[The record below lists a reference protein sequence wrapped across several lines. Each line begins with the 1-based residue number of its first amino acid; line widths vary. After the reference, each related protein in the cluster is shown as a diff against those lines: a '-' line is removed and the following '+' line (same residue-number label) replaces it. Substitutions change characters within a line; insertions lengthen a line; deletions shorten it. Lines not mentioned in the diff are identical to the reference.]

1 MKHVNKS
8 PSFTRG
14 RLARFFLLPLFL
26 MMAGCAL
33 TPPMVDPYST
43 LLPAGRKVVD
53 GNTRLSATQLKNETA
68 YLVVGANFVNYA
80 EVWNKHQQ
88 TAEKGG
94 FANLAYSKETLLN
107 FQAHWAPTRVTSLVV
122 TELQKYF
129 RKVEVVNDLAE
140 AQARKAKWVVMFDHA
155 HEHPTTAT
163 ATWTNTTTIDLL
175 DGQFRRV
182 VAASFSEKMAH
193 GTNWGPSD
201 TQRIIKARGVDIVRC
216 VETALVKFN
225 AKLAAAR

>member
-1 MKHVNKS
+1 MKHTNKS
-8 PSFTRG
+8 PFFARG
-14 RLARFFLLPLFL
+14 GLARFFLLPLFL
-26 MMAGCAL
+26 MMTGCAL

-53 GNTRLSATQLKNETA
+53 SNAHLSAAQLKNETV

-122 TELQKYF
+122 TELQKHF
-129 RKVEVVNDLAE
+129 RKVVVVNDLAE
-140 AQARKAKWVVMFDHA
+140 AQAQRARWIVMFDHA

-163 ATWTNTTTIDLL
+163 ATWTNTTSIDLL
-175 DGQFRRV
+175 DSQFRRV
-182 VAASFSEKMAH
+182 LAASFSEKMAH

-201 TQRIIKARGVDIVRC
+201 TQRIIKARGTDIVRC
-216 VETALVKFN
+216 VETALAQFN
-225 AKLAAAR
+225 TKLTAVR